1 MNNSAIAAAKRRR
14 AGPPTTTAPSAT
26 CSVPPRQPQQ
36 QQQQQ
41 GQRQGQ
47 QQQQQPIPSS
57 HKILSLKEVM
67 AYYDSRILYLENVV
81 KSGAVNVASNTP
93 SVQELMNEHILEFD
107 HRYELLATEIEDLK
121 DAFMKLQT
129 FTMDINKTL
138 EEERNQV
145 KPEPI
150 VNEEPVAVI
159 EQTTVP
165 KSKKGR
171 NNVTV
176 ELDTNL

>member
-14 AGPPTTTAPSAT
+14 AGAPPATAPAAS
-26 CSVPPRQPQQ
+26 CSVPPRQQQ

-41 GQRQGQ
+41 RQGQPQQ

-57 HKILSLKEVM
+57 HKILSLKEVI
-67 AYYDSRILYLENVV
+67 AYYDSRILYLENIV
-81 KSGAVNVASNTP
+81 KNGGINISSDTP
-93 SVQELMNEHILEFD
+93 SVQELMNQHIIEFD

-138 EEERNQV
+138 TEERKQQPV
-145 KPEPI
+145 I
-150 VNEEPVAVI
+150 NEESAVI
-159 EQTTVP
+159 EQTP
-165 KSKKGR
+165 MSKSKKGR

-176 ELDTNL
+176 DFDASSSN

>member
-14 AGPPTTTAPSAT
+14 AGAPPASAPGAT
-26 CSVPPRQPQQ
+26 CSIPPRQPQQ
-36 QQQQQ
+36 QQ
-41 GQRQGQ
+41 GQRQQPQQQAQRQPQ
-47 QQQQQPIPSS
+47 QQQQQPIPST

-81 KSGAVNVASNTP
+81 KSGAVNVASDTP
-93 SVQELMNEHILEFD
+93 SVQELMTEHILEFD

-138 EEERNQV
+138 TEQDNKRQLM
-145 KPEPI
+145 
-150 VNEEPVAVI
+150 VNDDTISAPM
-159 EQTTVP
+159 
-165 KSKKGR
+165 
-171 NNVTV
+171 
-176 ELDTNL
+176 LDEI